1 MFKFLKKQPPKDS
14 EERAKLKREL
24 FGFKRCTE
32 HGFINKPSCMD
43 YDPKLRLLAI
53 GNKQGYIKIVGQ
65 PGVEFCGE
73 LKSGASVTQ
82 LFFLAEEARLIS
94 LCGDNT
100 ITLWEIND
108 KGENTILEDV
118 KEFKFS
124 AEESK
129 FKNISV
135 CCLTKNKD
143 YLLIGTEVGN
153 IFMLDLKTFQLLDQI
168 IYQDVVMQNVPDDF
182 KVNPGAVEAIAV
194 HPTNPDKVL
203 IGYNRGLVVLWD
215 NKNSNTDQTYNATQ
229 QLESLCWHRN
239 GEEFLSAHID
249 GSYIVWNVAD
259 SSTPKESALTPY
271 GPFPCKAISKVEWK
285 TSKSEP
291 YIIFSGGMPRASY
304 GDKHTISVME
314 GTNHVVFDFTSK
326 VIDFITLS
334 RADSSEEDH
343 SERDEPHCLIVLLEE
358 ELIVIDLDSQ
368 NWSAF
373 QNPYLNSLHSSPITC
388 SHHVANVP
396 DQLWQ
401 KIADVGESQAK
412 SHSKREW
419 PINGGKLKGAEGISK
434 DLLLTGHEDGTIKFW
449 DASGLAMRLLYSLST
464 ATMFNV
470 DFHPGE
476 QNSPEVEEEWPPFR
490 KVGIYDP
497 FSDDPRLG
505 IQKITMCP
513 LSETCV
519 VAGTAGQVMVL
530 QMEREEREYEV
541 SSNTMNIVSDRDNF
555 VWKGHEE
562 LKSREGEV
570 KYAAGFQPTAMMQ
583 LYPPAACTA
592 LAFHSEWQLMAAGTA
607 HGFALFDYAQKKPI
621 ATRCTLNPG
630 DMTGTSDT
638 PMSRRK
644 SLKKSLRESFRRL
657 RRRRSE
663 RRQDKAKPEHKAEEK
678 KSEEEGTSSPS
689 KSRASPGASPEPRP
703 VERQIEAR
711 NPDETV
717 GSMVRCL
724 YFANTFVSNSA
735 ESAPSLWVGTNG
747 GHVYIYTMTVPTEKR
762 NESDVIAVI
771 AKEIKLR
778 HKAPV
783 IHIAVVDGKSRVLP
797 EPLEVQNERAKAA
810 DYSGPHHTVV
820 ICSEEQLKV
829 FTLPQLKAKWKYKV
843 TALDGSRIRK
853 VSFINFRSKS
863 DENYNEFDIACLTNL
878 GDLSVYSVASLRQQL
893 VASALKREDITGIS
907 SFIFTRHGQGF
918 YLLSS
923 SEYARIT
930 LSSRNVTEPNCSVEL
945 KEGMRPEPVPEPEPV
960 VIVEPL
966 KEEQEE
972 KKEEEAHLTPEDRYN
987 SGDIVEALNESQLNE
1002 SQANTTVEGEV
1013 TQDSIQVLQDSVV
1026 ESTTVITSAE
1036 TTTVTTT
1043 EETVTHTVT
1052 SGGGDGPGPESSI
1065 NVDDDTKSTQPSIT
1079 TQVTTEVTEV
1089 QNKIIE
1095 LKITEDDAALVKK
1108 NLQVTEAVIT
1118 EAPIVN

>member
-1 MFKFLKKQPPKDS
+1 MFKFLKKHPAKDS
-14 EERAKLKREL
+14 EEREKLKKEL

-32 HGFINKPSCMD
+32 HGFINKPACMD
-43 YDPKLRLLAI
+43 YDPKLQLLAI
-53 GNKQGYIKIVGQ
+53 GNKQGYIKILGQ

-73 LKSGASVTQ
+73 LKSGASVNQ
-82 LFFLAEEARLIS
+82 LFFLSEEARLIS

-135 CCLTKNKD
+135 CCLTKNKEH
-143 YLLIGTEVGN
+143 LLIGTEIGN
-153 IFMLDLKTFQLLDQI
+153 IFILDLKTFQLLDQI

-194 HPTNPDKVL
+194 HPINPDKVL
-203 IGYNRGLVVLWD
+203 IGYNRGLIVLWD
-215 NKNSNTDQTYNATQ
+215 NKTSNTDQTYNSTQ

-239 GEEFLSAHID
+239 GEEFMSAHID
-249 GSYIVWNVAD
+249 GSYIVWNASD
-259 SSTPKESALTPY
+259 STTPKESALTPY

-291 YIIFSGGMPRASY
+291 FIIFSGGMPRASY

-314 GTNHVVFDFTSK
+314 GSNHVVFDFTSK
-326 VIDFITLS
+326 VIDFITLG
-334 RADSSEEDH
+334 RADSDDEDNNSEHD
-343 SERDEPHCLIVLLEE
+343 DPHCLIVLLEE
-358 ELIVIDLDSQ
+358 ELIVIDLDSSQ
-368 NWSAF
+368 WPTF

-396 DQLWQ
+396 DPLWQ
-401 KIADVGESQAK
+401 KIVDVGESQAK
-412 SHSKREW
+412 NHSKREW
-419 PINGGKLKGAEGISK
+419 PINGGKLKGAEGITK
-434 DLLLTGHEDGTIKFW
+434 DLLLTGHEDGTVKFW
-449 DASGLAMRLLYSLST
+449 DASGLSMKLLYSLST
-464 ATMFNV
+464 ATMFSV

-476 QNSPEVEEEWPPFR
+476 QSSPEVEEEWPPFR

-505 IQKITMCP
+505 IQKISMCP

-519 VAGTAGQVMVL
+519 IAGTAGQVLVL
-530 QMEREEREYEV
+530 QMEREEREYET
-541 SSNTMNIVSDRDNF
+541 SSDTMNIVSDRDNF
-555 VWKGHEE
+555 VWKGHEA
-562 LKSREGEV
+562 LKPRDGEV
-570 KYAAGFQPTAMMQ
+570 KYAAGFQPTAVIQ

-607 HGFALFDYAQKKPI
+607 HGFALFDYAQKKPV
-621 ATRCTLNPG
+621 ATRCTLNPD
-630 DMTGTSDT
+630 DMTGTSET

-663 RRQDKAKPEHKAEEK
+663 RRQDKAKPEQKTDEKEK
-678 KSEEEGTSSPS
+678 KSDEGSSSPS

-711 NPDETV
+711 NPEETI

-724 YFANTFVSNSA
+724 YFANTFVTNGTD
-735 ESAPSLWVGTNG
+735 SAPSLWVGTNG

-762 NESDVIAVI
+762 NESDVIAII

-783 IHIAVVDGKSRVLP
+783 IHIAVVDGKSRVIP
-797 EPLEVQNERAKAA
+797 DALEVENERAKAA
-810 DYSGPHHTVV
+810 DYSGAHHTVI
-820 ICSEEQLKV
+820 ICSEEQLKI
-829 FTLPQLKAKWKYKV
+829 FTLPHLKAKLKYKV

-853 VSFINFRSKS
+853 VAFINFRSKS

-878 GDLSVYSVASLRQQL
+878 GDLSVHTVNSLRQQL

-907 SFIFTRHGQGF
+907 SFIFTKHGQGF

-923 SEYARIT
+923 SEYARVT
-930 LSSRNVTEPNCSVEL
+930 LSSRNVTEPNCTVEL
-945 KEGMRPEPVPEPEPV
+945 KDGMRPEPEPEPEV
-960 VIVEPL
+960 VVEPQ
-966 KEEQEE
+966 KEEAEE
-972 KKEEEAHLTPEDRYN
+972 KKEEEGGLTPDDRYN
-987 SGDIVEALNESQLNE
+987 SGDIAEALNESQLND

-1013 TQDSIQVLQDSVV
+1013 TQDSIQVLQDSSVV
-1026 ESTTVITSAE
+1026 ESTTLITTSE
-1036 TTTVTTT
+1036 TTVVTTT

-1052 SGGGDGPGPESSI
+1052 AGGDGPESVNI
-1065 NVDDDTKSTQPSIT
+1065 DDDTKSTQPIVTTT
-1079 TQVTTEVTEV
+1079 TQVITDVNEVHD
-1089 QNKIIE
+1089 KIIE
-1095 LKITEDDAALVKK
+1095 LKITEDDAALAKK
-1108 NLQVTEAVIT
+1108 NLQDAEQVIST
-1118 EAPIVN
+1118 EAPVVS

>member
-1 MFKFLKKQPPKDS
+1 MFKFLKKHPPKDS
-14 EERAKLKREL
+14 EEREKLKREL

-43 YDPKLRLLAI
+43 YDPKLRLLAV
-53 GNKQGYIKIVGQ
+53 GNKQGYIRIFGQ
-65 PGVEFCGE
+65 PGVEFCAE
-73 LKSGASVTQ
+73 LKSGAAVNQ
-82 LFFLAEEARLIS
+82 LFFLTEEARLVS

-108 KGENTILEDV
+108 KGENTVLEDV

-135 CCLTKNKD
+135 CCLTTNKEH
-143 YLLIGTEVGN
+143 LLIGTEVGN
-153 IFMLDLKTFQLLDQI
+153 IFMLDLKTFKLLDQI

-182 KVNPGAVEAIAV
+182 KVNPGAVEALAV

-203 IGYNRGLVVLWD
+203 IGYNRGLIVLWD

-239 GEEFLSAHID
+239 GEEFMSAHID
-249 GSYIVWNVAD
+249 GSYIVWSAKD

-285 TSKSEP
+285 TAKSEP

-304 GDKHTISVME
+304 GDRHTISVME
-314 GTNHVVFDFTSK
+314 GSNHVVFDFTSK
-326 VIDFITLS
+326 VINFITLS
-334 RADSSEEDH
+334 RADESEEDYP
-343 SERDEPHCLIVLLEE
+343 EYDDPHCLIVLLEE
-358 ELIVIDLDSQ
+358 ELIVIDLDSP
-368 NWSAF
+368 NWPTF

-401 KIADVGESQAK
+401 KIVDVGESQAK
-412 SHSKREW
+412 SHSKRAW
-419 PINGGKLKGAEGISK
+419 PINGGKLKGPEGISK
-434 DLLLTGHEDGTIKFW
+434 DLLLTGHEDGTVKFW
-449 DASGLAMRLLYSLST
+449 DASGLAMKLLYTLSS

-505 IQKITMCP
+505 IQKISMCP
-513 LSETCV
+513 LSESMV
-519 VAGTAGQVMVL
+519 IAGTAGQVMVL
-530 QMEREEREYEV
+530 QMEREDREYEV
-541 SSNTMNIVSDRDNF
+541 SCSTMNIVSDRDNF
-555 VWKGHEE
+555 VWKGHEA
-562 LKSREGEV
+562 LKPRDGEV
-570 KYAAGFQPTAMMQ
+570 KYPAGFQPTAMVQ

-592 LAFHSEWQLMAAGTA
+592 LAFHSEWQLLAAGTA

-621 ATRCTLNPG
+621 ATRCTLNPE

-657 RRRRSE
+657 RKRRSE
-663 RRQDKAKPEHKAEEK
+663 RRQDKAKTDQKTEEK
-678 KSEEEGTSSPS
+678 KPEEGSSTPS
-689 KSRASPGASPEPRP
+689 RSRASPGASPEPRP

-711 NPDETV
+711 NPDENV

-724 YFANTFVSNSA
+724 YFANTFVSNSH

-797 EPLEVQNERAKAA
+797 DPLEVENERAKAA

-829 FTLPQLKAKWKYKV
+829 FSLPHLKARWKHKM

-853 VSFINFRSKS
+853 VAFINFRSKS

-878 GDLSVYSVASLRQQL
+878 GDLSVYSVSSLRQQL

-907 SFIFTRHGQGF
+907 SFIFTKHGQGF

-923 SEYARIT
+923 SEYARVT
-930 LSSRNVTEPNCSVEL
+930 LSSRNVTEPHCTVEL
-945 KEGMRPEPVPEPEPV
+945 KDGMRPEPSPEAV
-960 VIVEPL
+960 VVVETA
-966 KEEQEE
+966 KEDDEE
-972 KKEEEAHLTPEDRYN
+972 KQDEERRLTPDDRYN
-987 SGDIVEALNESQLNE
+987 STDIMQGLNESQLND

-1013 TQDSIQVLQDSVV
+1013 TQDSIQVLQDSLV
-1026 ESTTVITSAE
+1026 ESTTLITSSE
-1036 TTTVTTT
+1036 TTTVVTT

-1052 SGGGDGPGPESSI
+1052 SGGNRQKSTI
-1065 NVDDDTKSTQPSIT
+1065 NVDDDTKSTQPSVT
-1079 TQVTTEVTEV
+1079 KQVKTEVTRVED
-1089 QNKIIE
+1089 KIIE
-1095 LKITEDDAALVKK
+1095 LKITEDDAALAKQSLK
-1108 NLQVTEAVIT
+1108 EAEKVI
-1118 EAPIVN
+1118 ADAAVVS

>member
-1 MFKFLKKQPPKDS
+1 MF
-14 EERAKLKREL
+14 
-24 FGFKRCTE
+24 TE
-32 HGFINKPSCMD
+32 I
-43 YDPKLRLLAI
+43 L
-53 GNKQGYIKIVGQ
+53 GQ

-73 LKSGASVTQ
+73 LKSGASVNQ
-82 LFFLAEEARLIS
+82 LFFLSEEARLIS

-135 CCLTKNKD
+135 CCLTKNKEH
-143 YLLIGTEVGN
+143 LLIGTEIGN
-153 IFMLDLKTFQLLDQI
+153 IFILDLKSFQLLDQI

-203 IGYNRGLVVLWD
+203 IGYNRGLIVLWD
-215 NKNSNTDQTYNATQ
+215 NKNSNTDQTYNSTQ

-239 GEEFLSAHID
+239 GEEFMSAHID
-249 GSYIVWNVAD
+249 GSYIVWNASD
-259 SSTPKESALTPY
+259 STTPKESALTPY
-271 GPFPCKAISKVEWK
+271 
-285 TSKSEP
+285 
-291 YIIFSGGMPRASY
+291 GMPRASY

-314 GTNHVVFDFTSK
+314 GSNHVVFDFTSK
-326 VIDFITLS
+326 VIDFITLG
-334 RADSSEEDH
+334 RADSDDEETQVILH
-343 SERDEPHCLIVLLEE
+343 NGHLSRIHISTAYILHQSLVHIMSLMFLINSGRKLLM
-358 ELIVIDLDSQ
+358 LGD
-368 NWSAF
+368 
-373 QNPYLNSLHSSPITC
+373 
-388 SHHVANVP
+388 
-396 DQLWQ
+396 
-401 KIADVGESQAK
+401 SQAK
-412 SHSKREW
+412 NHSKREW
-419 PINGGKLKGAEGISK
+419 PINGGKLKGAEGITK
-434 DLLLTGHEDGTIKFW
+434 DLLLTGHEDGTVKFW
-449 DASGLAMRLLYSLST
+449 DASGLSMKLLYSLST
-464 ATMFNV
+464 ATMFSV

-505 IQKITMCP
+505 IQKISMCP

-519 VAGTAGQVMVL
+519 IAGTAGQVLVL
-530 QMEREEREYEV
+530 QMEREEREYET

-555 VWKGHEE
+555 VWKGHEA
-562 LKSREGEV
+562 LKPRDGEV
-570 KYAAGFQPTAMMQ
+570 KYAAGFQPTAIIQ

-607 HGFALFDYAQKKPI
+607 HGFALFDYAQKKPV
-621 ATRCTLNPG
+621 ATRCTLNPD
-630 DMTGTSDT
+630 DMTGTSET

-663 RRQDKAKPEHKAEEK
+663 RRQDKAKPEQKTDEKEK
-678 KSEEEGTSSPS
+678 KSDEGSSSPS

-711 NPDETV
+711 NPEETIS
-717 GSMVRCL
+717 SMVRCL
-724 YFANTFVSNSA
+724 YFANTFVTNGTD
-735 ESAPSLWVGTNG
+735 SAPSLWVGTNG

-762 NESDVIAVI
+762 NESDVIAII

-783 IHIAVVDGKSRVLP
+783 IHIAVVDGKSRVIP
-797 EPLEVQNERAKAA
+797 DALEVENERAKAA
-810 DYSGPHHTVV
+810 DYSGSHHTVV
-820 ICSEEQLKV
+820 ICSEEQLKI
-829 FTLPQLKAKWKYKV
+829 FTLPHLKAKLKYKV

-853 VSFINFRSKS
+853 AAFINFRSKS

-878 GDLSVYSVASLRQQL
+878 GDLSVYTVNSLRQQL

-907 SFIFTRHGQGF
+907 SFIFTKHGQGF

-923 SEYARIT
+923 SEYARVT
-930 LSSRNVTEPNCSVEL
+930 LSSRNVTEPNCMVEL
-945 KEGMRPEPVPEPEPV
+945 KEGMRPEPEPEPV
-960 VIVEPL
+960 VVVEPQ
-966 KEEQEE
+966 KEEAEE
-972 KKEEEAHLTPEDRYN
+972 KKEEGGLTPDDRYN
-987 SGDIVEALNESQLNE
+987 SGDIAEALNESQLND

-1013 TQDSIQVLQDSVV
+1013 TQDSIQVLQDSTVV
-1026 ESTTVITSAE
+1026 ESTTLITSSE
-1036 TTTVTTT
+1036 TTVVTTT

-1052 SGGGDGPGPESSI
+1052 AGGDGPESV
-1065 NVDDDTKSTQPSIT
+1065 NVDDDTKSTQPIVTTT
-1079 TQVTTEVTEV
+1079 TQVTTDVNEVHD
-1089 QNKIIE
+1089 KIIE
-1095 LKITEDDAALVKK
+1095 LKITEDDAALAKK
-1108 NLQVTEAVIT
+1108 NLQEAEQIIST
-1118 EAPIVN
+1118 EAPVVS